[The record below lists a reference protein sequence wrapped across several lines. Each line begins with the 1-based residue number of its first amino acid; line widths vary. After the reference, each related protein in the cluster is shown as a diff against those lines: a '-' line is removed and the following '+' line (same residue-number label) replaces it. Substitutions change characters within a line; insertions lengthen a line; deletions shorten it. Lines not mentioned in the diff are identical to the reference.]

1 MLKYNTLLKTCFLLL
16 ISGFAY
22 SNPVEAQGLQDT
34 IYKSKIYGLD
44 DGLIS
49 RNLGSILSDE
59 NGFVWIGSD
68 KGLIRFDGNHFYTFN
83 SENTKEFF
91 IDDEVDKIYIIDNKL
106 YVTNKRYGVLE
117 VDLVTYKV
125 KRLFVFGVTSMF
137 VHQNKIEQREEIF
150 IYEREGYLS
159 IYHNKEL
166 FKRIFIKSVESII
179 YKLQNKLFM
188 VIPGGYGFATLDL
201 DTYEIHNLSGNELS
215 AYPTGFREQIIQ
227 KDENTIYYVREGKI
241 FEIDTDHNVKSI
253 LLDGCEIKEYITLD
267 RNLKNDLTGKS
278 QVLICENKLFT
289 YNGHMKRLIDK
300 NNLPII
306 ITRELLSVDEN
317 SFLLTS
323 NQGLVSYKALQ
334 ESFQKLKISNL
345 PRVPRRMFEIDE
357 NKLIFFGGQFTC
369 IQNGGN
375 CTRLEQN
382 NIPFYDAIK
391 TDKFIFA
398 TTEANFFYKLD
409 LKGNIIN
416 IANSISPDHHYGM
429 LQLNDSTFVAGT
441 WGGLTILENDIE
453 NQVLVNL
460 HTISSIIDNRTKVLD
475 ILNDPIRNGIWL
487 GTENGVSFFS
497 KDFKKEL
504 LFISKDKSSFENLL
518 LRNSQ
523 ISDLYFP
530 PNNKSTIWVAGD
542 SGIDIIDI
550 ESGQYLEFINMP
562 KTDKNVRIVG
572 FIEDK
577 QGRVW
582 VPTFRGIMVIDPLTL
597 KVIQLDSELRDE
609 EFNYKS
615 MALLE
620 DGRLI
625 FGGLNGVFILQ
636 PQNFDFESK
645 EVDLN
650 VTLIERFTGQ
660 EKTIEFVD
668 NRKSAGSI
676 SFDSYREAVNIYLSV
691 NDLLNTYD
699 YTYEYRLSNLSWVD
713 VGKENIISVYNLS
726 EGRHRL
732 EIRAK
737 NSRGQLLKSSLSLD
751 LISKVPF
758 YNSKFFYS
766 FLIFFLAVFILLIA
780 LGNTGRYKNEINL
793 KRKISMD
800 LHDEVGTILTRTILL
815 LQDNSPLNIAY
826 QKTVLENLS
835 EGLFSLRQFINSLD
849 KGSVAPKAFETE
861 IKDLIFR
868 LTDNL
873 DIMVMTDIKIENRK
887 NISENLLRDLKLIV
901 YELFTNTI
909 KHSDADKAFLEI
921 HAKKNIISLQYF
933 DNGQLT
939 DLESILNKDRC
950 YGLENI
956 KRRAEKYSGKVEY
969 LIADSGNG
977 LKTKILI
984 NN

>member
-1 MLKYNTLLKTCFLLL
+1 M
-16 ISGFAY
+16 
-22 SNPVEAQGLQDT
+22 
-34 IYKSKIYGLD
+34 
-44 DGLIS
+44 
-49 RNLGSILSDE
+49 
-59 NGFVWIGSD
+59 
-68 KGLIRFDGNHFYTFN
+68 
-83 SENTKEFF
+83 
-91 IDDEVDKIYIIDNKL
+91 
-106 YVTNKRYGVLE
+106 
-117 VDLVTYKV
+117 
-125 KRLFVFGVTSMF
+125 
-137 VHQNKIEQREEIF
+137 
-150 IYEREGYLS
+150 
-159 IYHNKEL
+159 
-166 FKRIFIKSVESII
+166 
-179 YKLQNKLFM
+179 
-188 VIPGGYGFATLDL
+188 
-201 DTYEIHNLSGNELS
+201 
-215 AYPTGFREQIIQ
+215 
-227 KDENTIYYVREGKI
+227 
-241 FEIDTDHNVKSI
+241 
-253 LLDGCEIKEYITLD
+253 
-267 RNLKNDLTGKS
+267 
-278 QVLICENKLFT
+278 
-289 YNGHMKRLIDK
+289 
-300 NNLPII
+300 
-306 ITRELLSVDEN
+306 
-317 SFLLTS
+317 
-323 NQGLVSYKALQ
+323 
-334 ESFQKLKISNL
+334 
-345 PRVPRRMFEIDE
+345 
-357 NKLIFFGGQFTC
+357 
-369 IQNGGN
+369 
-375 CTRLEQN
+375 
-382 NIPFYDAIK
+382 
-391 TDKFIFA
+391 
-398 TTEANFFYKLD
+398 
-409 LKGNIIN
+409 KGNIIS
-416 IANSISPDHHYGM
+416 IAKTKSPYPHYGI
-429 LQLNDSTFVAGT
+429 LQLNDSTIVAGT

-460 HTISSIIDNRTKVLD
+460 HTISSIIDNRTRVLE

-523 ISDLYFP
+523 ISGLYFP
-530 PNNKSTIWVAGD
+530 PNNNSTIWVAGD

-597 KVIQLDSELRDE
+597 KVIELDSELRDE

-660 EKTIEFVD
+660 EKTTEFVD
-668 NRKSAGSI
+668 NRKSAGNI

-691 NDLLNTYD
+691 NDLINANN

-713 VGKENIISVYNLS
+713 VGKENFVTVYNLS
-726 EGRHRL
+726 EGRHSL

-737 NSRGQLLKSSLSLD
+737 NSSGQLVKSSLSLD

-758 YNSKFFYS
+758 YNSKLFYS
-766 FLIFFLAVFILLIA
+766 FLIFFSILVILLVA
-780 LGNTGRYKNEINL
+780 LGYTGRYKNEINL
-793 KRKISMD
+793 KKKISMD
-800 LHDEVGTILTRTILL
+800 THDEVGTILTRTILL
-815 LQDNSPLNIAY
+815 LQYNSPLNIAY

-849 KGSVAPKAFETE
+849 KGSVLPKAFETE

-887 NISENLLRDLKLIV
+887 KITENLLRDIKLIV

-921 HAKKNIISLQYF
+921 HAKKNIINLQYF
-933 DNGQLT
+933 DNGQLS
-939 DLESILNKDRC
+939 DLESVLNKDLC

-956 KRRAEKYSGKVEY
+956 KKRAEKYSGTVEY
-969 LIADSGNG
+969 LIADSGCG
-977 LKTKILI
+977 FKTKILL